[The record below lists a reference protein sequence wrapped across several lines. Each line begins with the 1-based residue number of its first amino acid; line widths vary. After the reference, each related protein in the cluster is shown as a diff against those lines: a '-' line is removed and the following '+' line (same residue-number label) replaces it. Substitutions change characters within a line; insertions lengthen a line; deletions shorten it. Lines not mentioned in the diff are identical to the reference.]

1 MGPTGSG
8 KSTLLNVLGCLDT
21 ATSGSYTLD
30 GVLVDGL
37 GAAAMAALR
46 RQKVGFVCQGFD
58 LSARTSAVENV
69 ELPLL
74 YDRSGRRWDTRELA
88 VAALERVGLGNRL
101 GHQVHELTGG
111 QQQRVAIARALV
123 NEPALI
129 LADEPT
135 ATLDPR
141 SKIEVM
147 QVFRQLNAQGAT
159 VVIVAHEPDVAGH
172 ATRMV
177 QVRDGAISRDEPV
190 RRQDEAAR
198 DPQRLSTGVM

>member
-1 MGPTGSG
+1 MIRMDKLTKVIVSGSGEVLALKGVDLRVARGEFVALMGPTGSG

-88 VAALERVGLGNRL
+88 VAALERVGLGSRL
-101 GHQVHELTGG
+101 GHQVH
-111 QQQRVAIARALV
+111 
-123 NEPALI
+123 
-129 LADEPT
+129 
-135 ATLDPR
+135 
-141 SKIEVM
+141 
-147 QVFRQLNAQGAT
+147 
-159 VVIVAHEPDVAGH
+159 
-172 ATRMV
+172 
-177 QVRDGAISRDEPV
+177 
-190 RRQDEAAR
+190 
-198 DPQRLSTGVM
+198 